1 MFIKRK
7 KCYLS
12 NGRSWYNN
20 TGSTASLRRFLFGS
34 YLELFSHILFC
45 ISSRTCIF
53 CPCFAI
59 RHNKNTLTVSPVM
72 QHHKSATWMQREQRN
87 PLLEQTT
94 LMNWFI
100 LVNQTHTRLPNEWL
114 IWFGSFSKSNTYS
127 TNSEVRFRFF
137 LVNQKYSV

>member
-1 MFIKRK
+1 MVEADTTT
-7 KCYLS
+7 LVQ
-12 NGRSWYNN
+12 
-20 TGSTASLRRFLFGS
+20 LRVWGKNKTGS

-94 LMNWFI
+94 LMNWGPIPF
-100 LVNQTHTRLPNEWL
+100 L
-114 IWFGSFSKSNTYS
+114 FSESKI
-127 TNSEVRFRFF
+127 
-137 LVNQKYSV
+137 